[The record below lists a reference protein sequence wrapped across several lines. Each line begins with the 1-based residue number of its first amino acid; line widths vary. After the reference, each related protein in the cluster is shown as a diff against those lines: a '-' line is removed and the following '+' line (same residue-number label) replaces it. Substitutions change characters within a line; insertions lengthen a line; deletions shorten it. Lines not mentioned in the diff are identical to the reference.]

1 VRPPRKGGHLLLR
14 WVAGDGGASGLK
26 GGLSVSLL
34 MNLSCVTAATEQNK
48 EEKREQMKKFLNLL
62 FLSEEQR

>member
-1 VRPPRKGGHLLLR
+1 M
-14 WVAGDGGASGLK
+14 
-26 GGLSVSLL
+26 SLL